1 MRIAD
6 GIEMLE
12 LDLGPMTVCPTVIY
26 DKDEWVLVDTGMPG
40 SASIIIELAKQAGIG
55 ERKLNTILLTHQDLD
70 HIGGLPGFKAD
81 NPELVVYAHED
92 DRAVIDGR
100 KPMLKASPERI
111 AGLLGALPET
121 ARSQFEATFIH
132 PTGANVNRSMADG
145 ENLPFAGGITVIHTP
160 GHTPGHVSLYHRPSK
175 TLIAGDAM
183 VVENGQLNGPREA
196 VTPDMATA
204 LQSLKKLQD
213 FEIETVIC
221 YHGGVFK
228 GDVRNRIAALT
239 EGL

>member
-12 LDLGPMTVCPTVIY
+12 LDLGPMTVCPTILF

-40 SASIIIELAKQAGIG
+40 SAPTIIELAKQAGIG
-55 ERKLNTILLTHQDLD
+55 EQKLNNILLTHQDID

-92 DRAVIDGR
+92 DRAVIDGK
-100 KPMLKASPERI
+100 KPMLKASPERL
-111 AGLLGALPET
+111 AALLGALPVV
-121 ARSQFEATFIH
+121 ARSQFEATFIY
-132 PTGANVNRSMADG
+132 PTGANVDRTMADG
-145 ENLPFAGGITVIHTP
+145 ENLPFGGGITVIHTP
-160 GHTPGHVSLYHRPSK
+160 GHTPGHVSLYHQPSK

-183 VVENGQLNGPREA
+183 VVANGELNGPREA
-196 VTPDMATA
+196 VTPDMASA
-204 LQSLKKLQD
+204 LQSLKKLKD
-213 FEIETVIC
+213 FDIETVIC

-228 GDVRNRIAALT
+228 GDVQGRIAALT
-239 EGL
+239 AGI